1 MLFPAVQITCNTHCR
16 KSKKL
21 SDFFNLLSIT
31 PDKTGQDYISIIEAK
46 QYPFLAVQFH
56 PEQPCFEFHNPE
68 VPHST
73 NAVRLSQALSLAFA
87 EVCSTFFI
95 YRLVADAGL
104 SVYIAICCCMGAES
118 ELDASCLS
126 LHACIW
132 HAESTR

>member
-1 MLFPAVQITCNTHCR
+1 MTQSTAFSSSLKKTCNTQCR

-87 EVCSTFFI
+87 EVCSTFLRLPAFSRCRSWRI
-95 YRLVADAGL
+95 YRHLL
-104 SVYIAICCCMGAES
+104 
-118 ELDASCLS
+118 
-126 LHACIW
+126 LHGC
-132 HAESTR
+132 RV